1 MGRVLDFFD
10 QCGLEA
16 RDLPLAF
23 VLHEVVSV
31 ALAAAAWSFCYA
43 AQPSQIVARSIP
55 RATTTSA
62 WMQRT
67 TAAAEV
73 RLHWTKRLPLARR
86 NGKRLAVSLAE
97 SIALRAAIK
106 PITFPGKM
114 WASWKLTLLLK
125 RKQRQDNLGNVKSRV
140 QQTS

>member
-1 MGRVLDFFD
+1 MGRVRDFFD
-10 QCGLEA
+10 QCGLEP

-31 ALAAAAWSFCYA
+31 ALATAAWSFCYA

-67 TAAAEV
+67 TAAAEAK
-73 RLHWTKRLPLARR
+73 LQWTKRLPLARK

-114 WASWKLTLLLK
+114 WASWKLTLFFKK
-125 RKQRQDNLGNVKSRV
+125 RQRQNSNDSP
-140 QQTS
+140 SS

>member
-1 MGRVLDFFD
+1 MGRVRDFFD

-23 VLHEVVSV
+23 VIHEVVSV
-31 ALAAAAWSFCYA
+31 AIATAAWSFCYA
-43 AQPSQIVARSIP
+43 AQPSRLVARSLP
-55 RATTTSA
+55 RTTTASP

-67 TAAAEV
+67 TAAAEAK
-73 RLHWTKRLPLARR
+73 LQWTKRFPLAKK

-97 SIALRAAIK
+97 SIALRASIK

-125 RKQRQDNLGNVKSRV
+125 RKRNASKGLKNEVP
-140 QQTS
+140 

>member
-1 MGRVLDFFD
+1 MGRVHDFFD
-10 QCGLEA
+10 QCGLEP

-31 ALAAAAWSFCYA
+31 ALATAAWSFCYA

-67 TAAAEV
+67 TAAAEAK
-73 RLHWTKRLPLARR
+73 LQWTKRLPLAKK

-125 RKQRQDNLGNVKSRV
+125 RKQPQDSLGNVKS
-140 QQTS
+140 